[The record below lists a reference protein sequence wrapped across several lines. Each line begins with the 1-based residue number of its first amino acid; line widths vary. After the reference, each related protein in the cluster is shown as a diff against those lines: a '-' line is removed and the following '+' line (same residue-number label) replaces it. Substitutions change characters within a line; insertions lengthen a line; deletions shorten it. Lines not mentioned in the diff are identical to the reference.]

1 MHLKACISNAFERLN
16 VECWIHSSSYMIVT
30 TLIFKNDIDI
40 ILCHWLTLRQV
51 VCSGEENESCIGR
64 QTGEETY
71 SILCQMGYI
80 PALQLCGVVQSRNN
94 ILVLN
99 KFSIYLFSIYFLKPT
114 PKHNLF
120 FVTINMYMSVPTT
133 FELHV
138 IYHNNVNR
146 KNRKQKKILLRQP
159 THPPKILSWVLSS
172 TVIWVWLQQA
182 TWGRSLPWSII
193 RK

>member
-1 MHLKACISNAFERLN
+1 MLFYLKKTLDLHCLETNDWTAWKCILKHALAMPLKGLN
-16 VECWIHSSSYMIVT
+16 VECWIQSSSYMIVT

-51 VCSGEENESCIGR
+51 EICSGEENESCIGR

-114 PKHNLF
+114 PKHNF
-120 FVTINMYMSVPTT
+120 F
-133 FELHV
+133 FCHHKHV
-138 IYHNNVNR
+138 YVSPNNIR
-146 KNRKQKKILLRQP
+146 IACHLSQQCQQKK
-159 THPPKILSWVLSS
+159 
-172 TVIWVWLQQA
+172 
-182 TWGRSLPWSII
+182 
-193 RK
+193 

>member
-1 MHLKACISNAFERLN
+1 MLFYLKKTLDLHCLEINDWTAWKCILKHALAMPLKGWMLN
-16 VECWIHSSSYMIVT
+16 VGFTPVHIWLWQPWFSKMIS
-30 TLIFKNDIDI
+30 TLFYVID
-40 ILCHWLTLRQV
+40 LPLRQV
-51 VCSGEENESCIGR
+51 EICSGEENESCIGR

-146 KNRKQKKILLRQP
+146 KNRKQKKYY
-159 THPPKILSWVLSS
+159 
-172 TVIWVWLQQA
+172 
-182 TWGRSLPWSII
+182 
-193 RK
+193 